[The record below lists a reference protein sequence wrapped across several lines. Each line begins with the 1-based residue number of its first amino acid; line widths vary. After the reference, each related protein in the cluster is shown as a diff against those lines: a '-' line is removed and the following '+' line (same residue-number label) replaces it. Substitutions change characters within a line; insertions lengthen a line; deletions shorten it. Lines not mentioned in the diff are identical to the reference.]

1 MPSQYLLLF
10 GLSLTNRES
19 ETSSLVFVVLEI
31 IPGKAKRVDSL
42 IKLCLEVVV
51 HQVVIRQVLPVGHLN
66 NYLHIC
72 PSQTKLQ
79 FSFFKE
85 VLGNLK
91 I

>member
-1 MPSQYLLLF
+1 MMIKIVGLDNIAVSVFVAILVERQIENLGRV
-10 GLSLTNRES
+10 GLSMW
-19 ETSSLVFVVLEI
+19 I
-31 IPGKAKRVDSL
+31 IPGETKRVDSL

-72 PSQTKLQ
+72 LTDK
-79 FSFFKE
+79 
-85 VLGNLK
+85 VA